1 MMSQGFF
8 LCNLCHNEDASK
20 PMFKKSEVKL
30 DLSEKEQEVLQF
42 RYTDDGE
49 NGKRRKRTTERTDD
63 GGNGRQRKRTME
75 KTDDGENGLLVQLRI
90 LLGKL

>member
-49 NGKRRKRTTERTDD
+49 NGRRRKRMT
-63 GGNGRQRKRTME
+63 E
-75 KTDDGENGLLVQLRI
+75 KTDDGENG
-90 LLGKL
+90 